1 MRLWLLLPF
10 ASSAGAPE
18 RCEVFD
24 DEEGLRLLQHQAAAL
39 PTGPCSA
46 GQGRPAPG
54 APCLPCTEG
63 TWSSTGS
70 CLSCVAGTWS
80 DLRGATSAESCQHC
94 PEGTW
99 SSQVGATALQA
110 REGTAWSVQ
119 IMSWCWGNNTL
130 EFRDLLLV
138 GHTCLATL
146 VCLETT
152 GRPPIW
158 VAAGVVL
165 AVLAGGDLPTSCI
178 QVM

>member
-10 ASSAGAPE
+10 ASSASAPE

-119 IMSWCWGNNTL
+119 IIPGPPFSWTHLFGNLGVLGNYGSSSHLGCSWG
-130 EFRDLLLV
+130 
-138 GHTCLATL
+138 C
-146 VCLETT
+146 
-152 GRPPIW
+152 
-158 VAAGVVL
+158 
-165 AVLAGGDLPTSCI
+165 TSRTSRWRSAY
-178 QVM
+178 

>member
-1 MRLWLLLPF
+1 MSFSQRKRFYMRLWLLLPF
-10 ASSAGAPE
+10 ASSAASVPE

-94 PEGTW
+94 PNGTW

-110 REGTAWSVQ
+110 REGTGWSVQICSDMFRYVQ
-119 IMSWCWGNNTL
+119 IMSWC
-130 EFRDLLLV
+130 
-138 GHTCLATL
+138 
-146 VCLETT
+146 
-152 GRPPIW
+152 
-158 VAAGVVL
+158 
-165 AVLAGGDLPTSCI
+165 
-178 QVM
+178 

>member
-1 MRLWLLLPF
+1 MSFSQRKRFYMRRLWLLLPF
-10 ASSAGAPE
+10 ASSAASTPE

-39 PTGPCSA
+39 PTGPCSP

-80 DLRGATSAESCQHC
+80 DVRGATSAESCQHC
-94 PEGTW
+94 PKGTW

-119 IMSWCWGNNTL
+119 IMSWC
-130 EFRDLLLV
+130 
-138 GHTCLATL
+138 
-146 VCLETT
+146 
-152 GRPPIW
+152 
-158 VAAGVVL
+158 
-165 AVLAGGDLPTSCI
+165 
-178 QVM
+178 